1 MCDTDGDASPPD
13 REPRRGLSRRTVLL
27 ATGLAFGAT
36 ALSVDMFSSP
46 LRASAAGSYLR
57 PCGDVPISSTWTGHR
72 NRKPPSGEPGTDYAV
87 PRGTPIRAATAGVI
101 VGRKDTTDSAT
112 GRYIA
117 LRADD
122 GNYIRYLHLTSS
134 SVPNGTRV
142 SRGQIIAYSGASGFG
157 SETGYGSHVHV
168 SLWIGGTPNQ
178 LGFTNTVNFENF
190 VEGGPLPIY
199 PEDDPVPTHQ
209 STDFANNVS
218 LPANA
223 WTTIAVS
230 YGQVYL
236 GIAGVGIVETGD
248 VSLNLKANGLTTGLQ
263 VRLVAEKLASNSGP
277 VVSTQV
283 QPVTEIRATA
293 AAGSPTQG
301 QHSQSYQLVGPM
313 RLFVQVMALNS
324 GVTLTGVS
332 VRKNYWT
339 S

>member
-1 MCDTDGDASPPD
+1 M
-13 REPRRGLSRRTVLL
+13 SRRTVLL
-27 ATGLAFGAT
+27 ATGAALGAAAIGADLFSPPQSAT
-36 ALSVDMFSSP
+36 A
-46 LRASAAGSYLR
+46 AGTYLR
-57 PCGDVPISSTWTGHR
+57 PCGDVPISSTWQGHR

-87 PRGTPIRAATAGVI
+87 AIGTPIRAATAGVI
-101 VGRKDTTDSAT
+101 VDRKDTTDSAT

-122 GNYIRYLHLTSS
+122 GNYIRYLHLASS
-134 SVPNGTRV
+134 TVRNGTRV
-142 SRGQIIAYSGASGFG
+142 SRGQVIAYSGASGFG

-190 VEGGPLPIY
+190 VEGGPLPTY

-209 STDFANNVS
+209 STDLATSVA
-218 LPANA
+218 LPANT
-223 WTTIAVS
+223 WTTIAVAA
-230 YGQVYL
+230 GQLYL
-236 GIAGVGIVETGD
+236 AIVGVGVVETAD

-277 VVSTQV
+277 VVSTHP

-301 QHSQSYQLVGPM
+301 QHAQSYQLAGPM

-332 VRKNYWT
+332 VRKNYWI

>member
-1 MCDTDGDASPPD
+1 M
-13 REPRRGLSRRTVLL
+13 LL
-27 ATGLAFGAT
+27 ATGLALGAT
-36 ALSVDMFSSP
+36 AFSVDLFSPQLS
-46 LRASAAGSYLR
+46 ANAAGTYLR
-57 PCGDVPISSTWTGHR
+57 PCGDVPISSTWQGHR

-87 PRGTPIRAATAGVI
+87 AMRSPIRAATGGVI
-101 VGRKDTTDSAT
+101 VDRKDTTDSAT

-122 GNYIRYLHLTSS
+122 GNYIRYLHLASS
-134 SVPNGTRV
+134 AVAIGTRV
-142 SRGQIIAYSGASGFG
+142 SRGQVIAYSGASGFG

-168 SLWIGGTPNQ
+168 SLWLGGTPSQ
-178 LGFTNTVNFENF
+178 LGFPNTVNFENL
-190 VEGGPLPIY
+190 VDGGPVPIY

-209 STDFANNVS
+209 STDFATSVA
-218 LPANA
+218 LPANT
-223 WTTIAVS
+223 WTTVAVAA
-230 YGQVYL
+230 GQLYL
-236 GIAGVGIVETGD
+236 AIVGNGIVETGD

-277 VVSTQV
+277 VVTTLV

-301 QHSQSYQLVGPM
+301 QHAQSYQLVGPM
-313 RLFVQVMALNS
+313 RLFVQLMALNS
-324 GVTLTGVS
+324 GVTLTGIS

>member
-1 MCDTDGDASPPD
+1 MCDTHSPSPPG
-13 REPRRGLSRRTVLL
+13 REPHRGISRRTVLL
-27 ATGLAFGAT
+27 ATGLALGAT
-36 ALSVDMFSSP
+36 AIAADVFSPPRS
-46 LRASAAGSYLR
+46 ATAAGTYLR
-57 PCGDVPISSTWTGHR
+57 PCGDVPISSTWQGHR
-72 NRKPPSGEPGTDYAV
+72 NRTPPSGEPGTDYAV
-87 PRGTPIRAATAGVI
+87 AVGTPIRAATAGVI
-101 VGRKDTTDSAT
+101 VDRKDTTDSAT

-122 GNYIRYLHLTSS
+122 GNYIRYLHLKSS
-134 SVPNGTRV
+134 TVGNGTRV

-157 SETGYGSHVHV
+157 SETGYGAHVHV

-178 LGFTNTVNFENF
+178 LGFTNTVDFENF
-190 VEGGPLPIY
+190 VEGGSLPTQ

-209 STDFANNVS
+209 SSDFATNVA

-223 WTTIAVS
+223 WTAIAVAS
-230 YGQVYL
+230 GQVYL
-236 GIAGVGIVETGD
+236 AIVGTGIVETGD
-248 VSLNLKANGLTTGLQ
+248 LSLNLKANGLTSGLQ

-277 VVSTQV
+277 VVSTHV
-283 QPVTEIRATA
+283 QPVTEIRASA
-293 AAGSPTQG
+293 AAGTPTQG
-301 QHSQSYQLVGPM
+301 QHAQQYQLVGPM